1 MIRLRASRRLSRGSI
16 LLALSLLLA
25 LPAAGAVAQQTPM
38 AVFKATGTLPDLP
51 QRDAALQEELAYH
64 AGLQAY
70 VFGLPLVHIDNWR
83 GRQQQLYPEL
93 RPNTLLPIHA
103 LWTPANS
110 AGTAPQVDTVYS
122 VGVLMLKDGPALL
135 TVPAGVDRYNSVQIA
150 DAYGMNVR
158 FISRRT
164 NARSGGRY
172 LLAGPGYAGEVPAG
186 VELIRMPTDEGVV
199 IARVFAADS
208 RDVPAANAI
217 QDRFTLTPLAGA
229 PGPAALTPTRGAGPL
244 AFYQRMSE
252 LMRRN
257 PPGPRMAALVSS
269 FAAAGVDL
277 DRPFDPQALDPA
289 VARGL
294 ERALQKGPELV
305 AWRIRHRGE
314 QVRGWNLDLTG
325 GDFGDDTFLRAAGVT
340 YGLVVN
346 TPQESLYFRSY
357 NDSAGAP
364 LDAARPYR
372 VRFAP
377 DQLPDCGAFWSLTT
391 YDANFDLVA
400 NPQNRY
406 AVNDRAPGM
415 RREPDGSLVLYVQR
429 TPPKGREANWVA
441 TPAEGPFA
449 MTLRCY
455 EPRPAMLNRE
465 QLRVRLPV
473 IAVAAP

>member
-1 MIRLRASRRLSRGSI
+1 MIRARASRRLSRGSS
-16 LLALSLLLA
+16 LLVLSLFLVA
-25 LPAAGAVAQQTPM
+25 PAVGADAQQTPM

-51 QRDAALQEELAYH
+51 QQDAALLEELAYH

-83 GRQQQLYPEL
+83 AHQQQLYPEF

-110 AGTAPQVDTVYS
+110 GGTAPQVDTVYS
-122 VGVLMLKDGPALL
+122 VAVLSLKAGPALL
-135 TVPAGVDRYNSVQIA
+135 SVPAGVARYNSVQIA

-164 NARSGGRY
+164 NGQAGGRY
-172 LLAGPGYAGEVPAG
+172 LIAGPGYAGAFPAG
-186 VELIRMPTDEGVV
+186 AELIRMPTDEGVV
-199 IARVFAADS
+199 IARVFAADAS
-208 RDVPAANAI
+208 DVPAANAI
-217 QDRFTLTPLAGA
+217 QDRFTLIPVGA
-229 PGPAALTPTRGAGPL
+229 SPDAAALAPTRGAGPL

-257 PPGPRMAALVSS
+257 PSGPRMAALVSS
-269 FAAAGVDL
+269 FAAAGLDL
-277 DRPFDPQALDPA
+277 KKPFDPQTLDPA

-294 ERALQKGPELV
+294 ERALEKGPELV

-314 QVRGWNLDLTG
+314 RVRGWNLDLTG

-364 LDAARPYR
+364 LDASRPYE

-377 DQLPDCGAFWSLTT
+377 GQLPECGAFWSLTT

-400 NPQNRY
+400 NPQHRY
-406 AVNDRAPGM
+406 AVNDRDPKM
-415 RREPDGSLVLYVQR
+415 RRERDGSLVLYVQR
-429 TPPKGREANWVA
+429 IPPKGREANWVA

-455 EPRPAMLNRE
+455 EPRPAMLSPE
-465 QLRVRLPV
+465 QLRARLPA
-473 IAVAAP
+473 IAAAAR

>member
-1 MIRLRASRRLSRGSI
+1 MIQARASGSRRRAAG
-16 LLALSLLLA
+16 LLALSLVLSA
-25 LPAAGAVAQQTPM
+25 PAFEAFGQATPM

-51 QRDAALQEELAYH
+51 QRDAALLEELAYH
-64 AGLQAY
+64 AGLDAY

-83 GRQQQLYPEL
+83 ARQQQLYPEL

-110 AGTAPQVDTVYS
+110 GGTAPQVDTVYS
-122 VGVLMLKDGPALL
+122 PGVLMLKDGPALL
-135 TVPAGVDRYNSVQIA
+135 TVPAGVERYNSVQIA

-158 FISRRT
+158 FVSRRT
-164 NARSGGRY
+164 NGLKGGRY
-172 LLAGPGYAGEVPAG
+172 LIAGPGYAGPVPAG
-186 VELIRMPTDEGVV
+186 AELIRMPTDEGVIIV
-199 IARVFAADS
+199 RVFAAN
-208 RDVPAANAI
+208 RGDVAAANAI
-217 QDRFTLTPLAGA
+217 QDRFTLVPV
-229 PGPAALTPTRGAGPL
+229 GPAMDAAALSPATGSGPL
-244 AFYQRMSE
+244 AFYQRMSA

-269 FAAAGVDL
+269 FGAIGIDL
-277 DRPFDPQALDPA
+277 HKPFDPQSLDPA

-294 ERALQKGPELV
+294 ERALHKGPELV

-314 QVRGWNLDLTG
+314 RVRGWNLDLTG

-364 LDAARPYR
+364 LDAGRPYQ

-377 DQLPDCGAFWSLTT
+377 GQLPDCGAFWSLTT

-400 NPQNRY
+400 NPQQRY
-406 AVNDRAPGM
+406 AVNDRDPAI
-415 RREPDGSLVLYVQR
+415 RRERDGSLVLYVQR

-441 TPAEGPFA
+441 TPAQGPFA

-455 EPRPAMLNRE
+455 EPRPAMLSPE
-465 QLRVRLPV
+465 QLRIRLPV
-473 IAVAAP
+473 IAAAAQ

>member
-1 MIRLRASRRLSRGSI
+1 MIRAGALRSSRRGAS
-16 LLALSLLLA
+16 LLALGLFLA
-25 LPAAGAVAQQTPM
+25 LPAWDAGAQQTPM

-51 QRDAALQEELAYH
+51 QRDAVLQEELAYH

-83 GRQQQLYPEL
+83 ARQAQLYPEL
-93 RPNTLLPIHA
+93 RANTLLPIHA

-122 VGVLMLKDGPALL
+122 VGVLTLKAGPALL
-135 TVPAGVDRYNSVQIA
+135 TVPAGVERYNSVQIA

-164 NARSGGRY
+164 NGQAGGRY
-172 LLAGPGYAGEVPAG
+172 LIAGPGYAGDIPAG

-199 IARVFAADS
+199 IARVFAADP

-217 QDRFTLTPLAGA
+217 QDQFTLRPLGA
-229 PGPAALTPTRGAGPL
+229 PQGTTALAATRASGPL
-244 AFYQRMSE
+244 AFYERMSE

-257 PPGPRMAALVSS
+257 PPGPRMAALVAS
-269 FAAAGVDL
+269 FGAAGVDL
-277 DRPFDPQALDPA
+277 DRRFDPQALDPA

-314 QVRGWNLDLTG
+314 RVRGWNLDLTG

-346 TPQESLYFRSY
+346 TPQESLYFRAY
-357 NDSAGAP
+357 NDSTGAP
-364 LDAARPYR
+364 LHASRPYQ

-377 DQLPDCGAFWSLTT
+377 GQLPDCGAFWSLTT

-400 NPQNRY
+400 NPQRRY
-406 AVNDRAPGM
+406 AVNDRDPRI
-415 RREPDGSLVLYVQR
+415 RRERDGSLVLYVQR
-429 TPPKGREANWVA
+429 APPKGREANWVA

-455 EPRPAMLNRE
+455 EPRPAMLSPE

-473 IAVAAP
+473 IVAAPR